1 MGQPQVRSATPT
13 DRDGLRSF
21 FERLSL
27 ESRRLRFFSVFLPRP
42 ELFASLCDNRAPHSG
57 LTLIVIRTYKRQSQV
72 IATAS
77 YLAKDQQTA
86 EVAFAV
92 DDAFQHQGLG
102 TFLLRHLAS
111 LAVPNGFIRFWAVT
125 QADNQMMRDVF
136 QESGFAWEERAQG
149 TKVEV
154 YLSLLQGPIPVSTTS
169 SCDANA

>member
-1 MGQPQVRSATPT
+1 M
-13 DRDGLRSF
+13 
-21 FERLSL
+21 
-27 ESRRLRFFSVFLPRP
+27 
-42 ELFASLCDNRAPHSG
+42 
-57 LTLIVIRTYKRQSQV
+57 VIRTHKRQSQI

-111 LAVPNGFIRFWAVT
+111 LAVPNGFIRCW
-125 QADNQMMRDVF
+125 ADNQVMRNVF
-136 QESGFAWEERAQG
+136 RESGFAWEERAQG
-149 TKVEV
+149 TNVEV
-154 YLSLLQGPIPVSTTS
+154 YLSLLQGPVPASTTS